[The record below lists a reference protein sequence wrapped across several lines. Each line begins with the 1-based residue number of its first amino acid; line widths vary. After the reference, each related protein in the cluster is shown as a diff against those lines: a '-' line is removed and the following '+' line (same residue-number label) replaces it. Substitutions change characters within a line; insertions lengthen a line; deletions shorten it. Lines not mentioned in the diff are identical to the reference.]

1 MFNHIF
7 VMQAGGTTHPSLFTD
22 FLITEDVYW
31 INEEPRE
38 LRCNSV
44 LHCDFRFQ
52 HRHPLVACDVYK
64 TSSNRLFIRLSMPL
78 RAITKGQVIYS
89 IY

>member
-1 MFNHIF
+1 MFNRIF
-7 VMQAGGTTHPSLFTD
+7 VMQAGGTTHPSLFID
-22 FLITEDVYW
+22 FLITKNVYW

-38 LRCNSV
+38 LQHNNV

-52 HRHPLVACDVYK
+52 HRQPLVACDVYK
-64 TSSNRLFIRLSMPL
+64 TSNNRLFIRLSMPL
-78 RAITKGQVIYS
+78 RAITKGQVICS